1 MNYAERA
8 DLLASVLSRCQRQP
22 NGCLDWLGATNSRG
36 YGCIRVDGEM
46 WLVHRLMW
54 ELVRGP
60 IPAGLHCLHSC
71 DRPPC
76 VEITHLEVGTN
87 RKNMEQRNLIVPLV
101 GDFGGPK
108 TIRAVGQY
116 LRDHES
122 TVEAFYVSN
131 VEQYLFQSNPTAV
144 NGGSQNFYNSVATLP
159 LDSTSTFI
167 RSSNT
172 TDVKQPYVGFTSL
185 LGSMTETIQAFKQR
199 GFSNLRDVFALSH

>member
-76 VEITHLEVGTN
+76 VEIIHLEVGTN
-87 RKNMEQRNLIVPLV
+87 RENMAQRNAKGRQARGSAIGIAKLTPFRVWQVRKIISL
-101 GDFGGPK
+101 GRFSNREIADMFGVSAGAIGH
-108 TIRAVGQY
+108 IRNRSDWTW
-116 LRDHES
+116 LRD
-122 TVEAFYVSN
+122 N
-131 VEQYLFQSNPTAV
+131 
-144 NGGSQNFYNSVATLP
+144 
-159 LDSTSTFI
+159 
-167 RSSNT
+167 
-172 TDVKQPYVGFTSL
+172 PYVPIADLIPPLTFRRR
-185 LGSMTETIQAFKQR
+185 I
-199 GFSNLRDVFALSH
+199 